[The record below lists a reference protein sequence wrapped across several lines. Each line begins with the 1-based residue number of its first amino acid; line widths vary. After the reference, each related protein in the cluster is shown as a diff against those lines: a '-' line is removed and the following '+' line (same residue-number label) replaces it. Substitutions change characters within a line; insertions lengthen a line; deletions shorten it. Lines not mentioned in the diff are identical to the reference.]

1 MTEYLYFSDAEPN
14 KFYTY
19 VEFCEKNEQNL
30 LNNISLVETE
40 IKNDKI
46 IYLLFL
52 QQNRDED
59 KINIDT
65 FKLKLQYYTSFVKCL
80 KSSTRDEKQL
90 NRVNELALNYL
101 IFAENFSN
109 KNYVNIAKNLKLNY
123 EYMKQLLEHTN
134 HF

>member
-1 MTEYLYFSDAEPN
+1 
-14 KFYTY
+14 
-19 VEFCEKNEQNL
+19 
-30 LNNISLVETE
+30 
-40 IKNDKI
+40 
-46 IYLLFL
+46 
-52 QQNRDED
+52 
-59 KINIDT
+59 
-65 FKLKLQYYTSFVKCL
+65 LQYYTSFIKFL
-80 KSSTRDEKQL
+80 KNEQRDKKQL